1 MLHWKPCG
9 VDSIVGTLPSP
20 QKKKK
25 TYRFFTWE
33 KAEVKKIGEFYYVV
47 RNYDN
52 KCYIYLRKPYNEK
65 TDIWSLGILTIEMI
79 QGEPPY
85 VSDPPFKV
93 MQKIVRKGRP
103 KFSKDVK
110 ISNELDKF
118 LDLCL
123 EKKVEKRAMA
133 QALLYHP
140 FIVNN
145 ATRKQE
151 LRPLIAA
158 LTDKLYSTDDSA
170 GDM

>member
-1 MLHWKPCG
+1 
-9 VDSIVGTLPSP
+9 
-20 QKKKK
+20 
-25 TYRFFTWE
+25 
-33 KAEVKKIGEFYYVV
+33 
-47 RNYDN
+47 
-52 KCYIYLRKPYNEK
+52 
-65 TDIWSLGILTIEMI
+65 MI